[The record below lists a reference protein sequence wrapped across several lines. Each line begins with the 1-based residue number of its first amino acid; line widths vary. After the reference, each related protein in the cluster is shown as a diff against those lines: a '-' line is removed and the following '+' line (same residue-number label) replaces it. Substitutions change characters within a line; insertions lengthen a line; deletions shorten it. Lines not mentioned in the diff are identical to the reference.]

1 MTMKTRPHLF
11 GLLAGMFLAAG
22 LVVASTVVT
31 RAWLRIS
38 ESQVIT
44 VTGSARR
51 NVVSDLAVW
60 HGSWVVESGS
70 LLEAQQAVEAAR
82 KRVIQFLG
90 ASGAT
95 NFTISTIQIA
105 ELRPRVANSGDAPP
119 PVSGYRLS
127 QEVLVNLDD
136 MDLVQKLDEGCIV
149 LVRDGLVFTTS
160 APQFIYSK
168 AGEAK
173 VEMLA
178 EATDDAMERAR
189 QIAGKGGRRLGNLRS
204 ARMGVFQINPLH
216 GQQTSWDGNS
226 DTTSRDKTITSVVT
240 AVVALD

>member
-1 MTMKTRPHLF
+1 MKERPQFF
-11 GLLAGMFLAAG
+11 GLLAGMFLSAG
-22 LVVASTVVT
+22 LVVASLVLA

-51 NVVSDLAVW
+51 NVVSDLAIW
-60 HGSWVVESGS
+60 RGSWT
-70 LLEAQQAVEAAR
+70 VEARELLSAQEALEVAR
-82 KRVIQFLG
+82 ERVVRFLTEM
-90 ASGAT
+90 GAT
-95 NFTISTIQIA
+95 NHTISTIQIT
-105 ELRPRVANSGDAPP
+105 EIRPRSANYGDDPL

-127 QEVLVNLDD
+127 QDVEVSLDD
-136 MDLVQKLDEGCIV
+136 VDLVPKLDVGCIALVKDGV
-149 LVRDGLVFTTS
+149 LFRTTS
-160 APQFIYSK
+160 PQFIYRK

-189 QIAGKGGRRLGNLRS
+189 QIAGKGNRTVGRLRS

-216 GQQTSWDGNS
+216 SSQTSWDGNS
-226 DTTSRDKTITSVVT
+226 DTTARDKTITSVV
-240 AVVALD
+240 AVVVALD